1 MNTDKKIR
9 DFFMSSRPEYDDN
22 DAFMREF
29 ERQSAMLPQ
38 PASMNTPEDMEKA
51 ERLQTLRRVSS
62 MIRRTYHI
70 DAAVT
75 SAAAIAVCLLCF
87 TLVLSATII
96 FPLF

>member
-1 MNTDKKIR
+1 
-9 DFFMSSRPEYDDN
+9 MSSRPEYDDN

-70 DAAVT
+70 DAVDAVVT

>member
-1 MNTDKKIR
+1 
-9 DFFMSSRPEYDDN
+9 MSSRPEYDDN
-22 DAFMREF
+22 DAFMRKF

-62 MIRRTYHI
+62 TIRRTYHI
-70 DAAVT
+70 DAVVT

>member
-1 MNTDKKIR
+1 
-9 DFFMSSRPEYDDN
+9 MSSRPEYDDN

-29 ERQSAMLPQ
+29 ERQPAMLPQ

-70 DAAVT
+70 DAVVT
-75 SAAAIAVCLLCF
+75 STAAIAVCLLCF

>member
-1 MNTDKKIR
+1 
-9 DFFMSSRPEYDDN
+9 MSSRPEYDDN

-51 ERLQTLRRVSS
+51 ERLQTLRRV
-62 MIRRTYHI
+62 Y
-70 DAAVT
+70 AVVT

>member
-1 MNTDKKIR
+1 
-9 DFFMSSRPEYDDN
+9 MSSRPEYDDN

-70 DAAVT
+70 DAPRIWKRRRDFRP
-75 SAAAIAVCLLCF
+75 SAAYLQ
-87 TLVLSATII
+87 
-96 FPLF
+96 

>member
-1 MNTDKKIR
+1 
-9 DFFMSSRPEYDDN
+9 MSSRPEYDDN

-38 PASMNTPEDMEKA
+38 PAF
-51 ERLQTLRRVSS
+51 RRVSS

-70 DAAVT
+70 DAVVT